1 MNNIIENRKKVYS
14 NLPKEKLDNSL
25 SNIVLLYNIDP
36 IKYDQLIKTTQEFIC
51 KSMSLAYNK
60 EFTWYDSFLE
70 DNDPWIME
78 LPNKTPNG
86 IINPKNETSKEYT
99 AIQNSINEILD
110 DLNLYPNIKK
120 LYYPNIRYKSS
131 YELLEIKNRPY
142 YTGKFHSDA
151 WVGHVGDCQ
160 FLFGVL
166 GDIDNNT
173 VEFNEPINVHENYLT
188 KAESFEEGNTRY
200 ESFKFLGNLT
210 KQKLA
215 IMDHACLHR
224 TLIKIPS
231 KPRISIDL
239 AVMIDNEYSHIHS
252 QEFTQISYS
261 YLDPNQLHSVG
272 KDKEYSIEE
281 SIFDDVKKTTIS
293 II

>member
-1 MNNIIENRKKVYS
+1 MNNIIENRKKVYLD
-14 NLPKEKLDNSL
+14 LPKENLDNSL
-25 SNIVLLYNIDP
+25 SNIVLLYNIESS
-36 IKYDQLIKTTQEFIC
+36 KYNQLIESVQNFVC

-60 EFTWYDSFLE
+60 EFTWHNNFLE

-86 IINPKNETSKEYT
+86 IINPKKETSKEYT
-99 AIQNSINEILD
+99 AIQKALNEILD
-110 DLNLYPNIKK
+110 DLNLYPSIKK

-131 YELLEIKNRPY
+131 YESNEIRNRPY
-142 YTGKFHSDA
+142 YTGKYHSDA

-173 VEFNEPINVHENYLT
+173 VEFNEPLNVHENYLT

-200 ESFKFLGNLT
+200 ENFKSLGCLT
-210 KQKLA
+210 KQKLT

-231 KPRISIDL
+231 KPRVSIDI
-239 AVMIDNEYSHIHS
+239 AVMIDSEYSHIHS
-252 QEFTQISYS
+252 QEFTQNPYP
-261 YLDPNQLHSVG
+261 YLDPSQLYLVG

-281 SIFDDVKKTTIS
+281 SIFDDVKKTTVS
-293 II
+293 IL